1 MPDYTLH
8 IGICQVW
15 GVLSCGAVGASAY
28 RYGLGREARHPI
40 RRVAADRKRLDT
52 EPRQADCNAGETL
65 GTQDG
70 DVGSAL
76 DELSLSEAIHR
87 VIGCL
92 DGESFYGFDI
102 VETATNHNHEDIVES
117 IDTYQCVAYRQF

>member
-1 MPDYTLH
+1 MRLH
-8 IGICQVW
+8 IVTDWVERLDTQSGESP
-15 GVLSCGAVGASAY
+15 LT
-28 RYGLGREARHPI
+28 E
-40 RRVAADRKRLDT
+40 KRLDT

-76 DELSLSEAIHR
+76 DELSLSEAIHG

-102 VETATNHNHEDIVES
+102 VETSTNHNHEDIVES